1 MLAQCVGGNML
12 GGHTNRPGSLKEQL
26 MSDVCAKAI
35 NEFQTV
41 INCNSIENASNT
53 PDFILAEFLGDCLDA
68 FKTASNKREKWY
80 GVALEPGKDNGAPS
94 IQATNTP
101 SPQLLALVALM
112 KVSATVSTTAVL
124 KVIYDEFPQLRA

>member
-1 MLAQCVGGNML
+1 ML
-12 GGHTNRPGSLKEQL
+12 GGHTNRPGSLKEEL

-80 GVALEPGKDNGAPS
+80 GVALEPGKDTCWIFQMNKGCPFGVSESPS
-94 IQATNTP
+94 D
-101 SPQLLALVALM
+101 
-112 KVSATVSTTAVL
+112 SACQVTRH
-124 KVIYDEFPQLRA
+124 Q

>member
-1 MLAQCVGGNML
+1 ML
-12 GGHTNRPGSLKEQL
+12 GGHTNRPGSLKEEL

-94 IQATNTP
+94 IQATNSAMVPCWIFQMNKGCPFGVSECP
-101 SPQLLALVALM
+101 SD
-112 KVSATVSTTAVL
+112 SACQVTRH
-124 KVIYDEFPQLRA
+124 Q

>member
-1 MLAQCVGGNML
+1 
-12 GGHTNRPGSLKEQL
+12 

-94 IQATNTP
+94 IQATNTG
-101 SPQLLALVALM
+101 STSCRGCANAIDDCANGDNFVCKECSRFYTSKWVA
-112 KVSATVSTTAVL
+112 
-124 KVIYDEFPQLRA
+124 

>member
-1 MLAQCVGGNML
+1 
-12 GGHTNRPGSLKEQL
+12 

-94 IQATNTP
+94 IQATNNARDKICPHYHREYSVSEELVGEFGIGICNCDGQT
-101 SPQLLALVALM
+101 SPIA
-112 KVSATVSTTAVL
+112 
-124 KVIYDEFPQLRA
+124 

>member
-1 MLAQCVGGNML
+1 
-12 GGHTNRPGSLKEQL
+12 

-94 IQATNTP
+94 IQATN
-101 SPQLLALVALM
+101 SDLM
-112 KVSATVSTTAVL
+112 KLLCDIKTLLLDVDTPTRKQRSDIVHRIANVSVA
-124 KVIYDEFPQLRA
+124 QLQ